1 MQQAHIISV
10 ITNKY
15 EPQQK
20 HRLGTV
26 SKITGGLNRFY
37 VIPTSPSASIVA
49 QNIPLFGQREGFLTQ
64 TFSFEVSGTIP
75 KRHLWKT

>member
-1 MQQAHIISV
+1 MQQANIIHIM

-26 SKITGGLNRFY
+26 SKKLLGGLNIEKVSRDRN
-37 VIPTSPSASIVA
+37 IEKWLQTTPEDWNNKSIKWMY
-49 QNIPLFGQREGFLTQ
+49 GE
-64 TFSFEVSGTIP
+64 TF
-75 KRHLWKT
+75 